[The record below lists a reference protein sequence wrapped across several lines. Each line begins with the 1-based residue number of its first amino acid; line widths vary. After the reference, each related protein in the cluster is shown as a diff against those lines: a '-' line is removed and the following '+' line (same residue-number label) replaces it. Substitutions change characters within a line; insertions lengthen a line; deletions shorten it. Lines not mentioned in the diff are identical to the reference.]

1 MTLAKLIEQLD
12 LKVYTGR
19 NELTRPISGGYA
31 SDLLSDVLAHGQKD
45 QLWVTLQIHP
55 NIIAVAAFKE
65 LAAIVLVNGREPA
78 AATIELAQKERV
90 SIIGTP
96 LTAFEFVGRVYGLGI
111 QGS

>member
-1 MTLAKLIEQLD
+1 MTLAELIEQFD
-12 LKVYTGR
+12 LKIFTGR

-55 NIIAVAAFKE
+55 NIIAVAALKE

-78 AATIELAQKERV
+78 AADRRAAQKERV
-90 SIIGTP
+90 SIFGTP
-96 LTAFEFVGRVYGLGI
+96 LTAFEFVGKLYGLGI